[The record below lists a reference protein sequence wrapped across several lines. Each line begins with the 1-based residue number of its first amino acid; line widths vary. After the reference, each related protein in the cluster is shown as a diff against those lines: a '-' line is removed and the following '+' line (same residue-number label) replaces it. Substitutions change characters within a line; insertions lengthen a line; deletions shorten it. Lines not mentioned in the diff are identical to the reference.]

1 MILGYSEKLV
11 SSSTNIASYFKY
23 GNPRKANQPVRE
35 INTGPI
41 GGGTCDYNKIRL
53 FRALI

>member
-23 GNPRKANQPVRE
+23 GNPRKANQSVRE

-53 FRALI
+53 FRASI